1 MPLPPTCRSASI
13 RSAPPHGLHLLDLA
27 HWGVENGA
35 EGKWPQ
41 RDRQAV
47 KLQVG
52 YMAEWS
58 PADPLQWLLS
68 NPNSPL
74 TKEQERA
81 LLLEL
86 LMANNAEQ
94 AAALLSTI

>member
-1 MPLPPTCRSASI
+1 
-13 RSAPPHGLHLLDLA
+13 
-27 HWGVENGA
+27 VENGA

-41 RDRQAV
+41 RDRSAV

-52 YMAEWS
+52 YMTEWS
-58 PADPLQWLLS
+58 PADQWLLS

>member
-1 MPLPPTCRSASI
+1 MT
-13 RSAPPHGLHLLDLA
+13 
-27 HWGVENGA
+27 
-35 EGKWPQ
+35 
-41 RDRQAV
+41 
-47 KLQVG
+47 
-52 YMAEWS
+52 EWS
-58 PADPLQWLLS
+58 PADQWLLS